1 MKKRWMLMLLL
12 GLSLA
17 GTGTL
22 IADDD
27 DDDEHEEHEDRSR
40 WAVETR
46 GPDIR
51 RLPPADNA
59 AWREECAACHM
70 LYPPGLLPA
79 RSWTKMMAGL
89 DKHFGDNA
97 SLEPKVQAEI
107 TAFLASNAADTNA
120 GRRGSRIA
128 ASIPHNESPLR
139 FSETDYFV
147 RKHDEIPAAVY
158 KRKAIGSPAK
168 CNACHIDAEKGI
180 FDEERVKIPK

>member
-1 MKKRWMLMLLL
+1 MKKRWILLVLL

-17 GTGTL
+17 GARTL
-22 IADDD
+22 IADA
-27 DDDEHEEHEDRSR
+27 DDEHEEEHEDRSR

-51 RLPPADNA
+51 RLPPANNA

-70 LYPPGLLPA
+70 LYPAGLLPA

-97 SLEPKVQAEI
+97 SLEPKVRAEI
-107 TAFLASNAADTNA
+107 TAFLVSNAAETNA

-128 ASIPHNESPLR
+128 ASIPSKESPLR

-147 RKHDEIPAAVY
+147 RKHDEISASVY
-158 KRKAIGSPAK
+158 KRPAIGSPAK
-168 CNACHIDAEKGI
+168 CIACHADAENGI
-180 FDEERVKIPK
+180 YDEERVTIPK